1 MTPIPADRL
10 VPARPKSGR
19 ITGHPLPRTEFAALR
34 RQLDDLHAGTG
45 AAVALA
51 GEPGIGKTTLIS
63 ALAAQGRAHTLTVV
77 AATGRTGTGP
87 PVVVGTEPT
96 LVLLDDVHL
105 LDTAHRDQMQLLI
118 ELTTTAP
125 VLLVLAYRDRQLSRG
140 AAAVLSRAAARGQ
153 LTQHRLGPL
162 DLGQT
167 RELLGDRPDL
177 TRLHA
182 EGDGNP
188 LYLQLLAA
196 ADTEAM
202 TDAHL
207 ILLGELAELAD
218 RELRVAQAAAV
229 LRTPGSAELLA
240 AVAELDVTETL
251 SALDT
256 LTELDLMRPVQLLPR
271 FAFRHDVVRRFVYAQ
286 IGPSQRLAAHR
297 RVETELLARGAPVI
311 QRAHHIARALD
322 TGRPEQLPVLIDA
335 ARSTMHDAP
344 ADALEWLESALQ
356 VLPEGDDRWYEAQV
370 LALRAQ
376 LLRGGRC
383 DVQQLVHTFLPRA
396 VRIPGGDFSSTMA
409 VAVRVRRIQG
419 RHAEASVLIREG
431 LAALR
436 GTHPC
441 APSTAVAMHTEL
453 AALALDRLDQ
463 EAARLNAREA
473 ATIARQHGDRLGE
486 AAAVAQMAMA
496 HLLAADSDAA
506 DRAADIAADLVDTT
520 PDSSVVT
527 NLPALYLVGATEDAL
542 HRFTEAQRHLSRG
555 ADEARR
561 TGQRFILPAILTSLG
576 AVELQRGLLDRAG
589 RTLEEA
595 AELLEPEGTSTARA
609 SVAALL
615 ALVRY
620 WQDSDREAAA
630 VIALGDQALALVR
643 DQGPAE
649 DAIVPCLL
657 ADLLIKVAEPER
669 GRRLILDALGG
680 PEMPRIAPPN
690 RSRWY
695 EALSTA
701 ALRMGDTRDASR
713 WVDLAEASVRNLSVS
728 RQGFLMRARMR
739 LYAARGETSPALA
752 DAEQAVECF
761 AGRGLDLDLCRTMA
775 AAGTVLVDAG
785 RTDDARAWLGRAA
798 ALAEQCGSARLVD
811 RVRRQQSR
819 LVPDTST
826 RGGDPLAVLTERER
840 QIADLVSRGMTSVE
854 VAHGLFLSVR
864 TVDTH
869 LGRIYRKL
877 GVSNRASLARA
888 MLRSHPTALAGEPR

>member
-1 MTPIPADRL
+1 M
-10 VPARPKSGR
+10 
-19 ITGHPLPRTEFAALR
+19 TGHPLPRTELAALR

-77 AATGRTGTGP
+77 AATGRTGTAP

-96 LVLLDDVHL
+96 LVLLDDVHQ
-105 LDTAHRDQMQLLI
+105 LDTAHRDQMQQLI
-118 ELTTTAP
+118 ELTASAP

-182 EGDGNP
+182 EGDGDP

-196 ADTEAM
+196 ADAEAM

-229 LRTPGSAELLA
+229 LRTPGSADLLA
-240 AVAELDVTETL
+240 AVAGLDVTETL

-297 RVETELLARGAPVI
+297 RVEAELLARGAPVT

-344 ADALEWLESALQ
+344 ADALEWSEAALQ
-356 VLPEGDDRWYEAQV
+356 LLPEGDDRWYEAQV

-383 DVQQLVHTFLPRA
+383 DVQQLVHTLLPR
-396 VRIPGGDFSSTMA
+396 VIRMPGRDFSSTMA

-419 RHAEASVLIREG
+419 RHAEASALIREG
-431 LAALR
+431 LAALH
-436 GTHPC
+436 GTH
-441 APSTAVAMHTEL
+441 PSTAVAMHTEL

-463 EAARLNAREA
+463 EAARLNARKA

-486 AAAVAQMAMA
+486 AAAVAQTAMA

-527 NLPALYLVGATEDAL
+527 NLPALHLVGSTEDAL
-542 HRFTEAQRHLSRG
+542 HRFTEAHRHLSRG
-555 ADEARR
+555 AEEARR
-561 TGQRFILPAILTSLG
+561 TGQWFILPAILTSLG

-595 AELLEPEGTSTARA
+595 AELLEPEGTSTAWTA
-609 SVAALL
+609 VAALL

-620 WQDSDREAAA
+620 WRDFDREAAA
-630 VIALGDQALALVR
+630 VIALGDQALALIR
-643 DQGPAE
+643 DQGPVE
-649 DAIVPCLL
+649 GVIVRCLL

-669 GRRLILDALGG
+669 GRRLMLDALGG
-680 PEMPRIAPPN
+680 PEMPRIAPAN

-695 EALSTA
+695 EALSMA
-701 ALRMGDTRDASR
+701 ALRMGDKRDASR

-728 RQGFLMRARMR
+728 RRGFLMRARMR
-739 LYAARGETSPALA
+739 LYAARGETALA
-752 DAEQAVECF
+752 LAAAEQAVECF

-819 LVPDTST
+819 LAPDAST
-826 RGGDPLAVLTERER
+826 RGSDPLTVLTERER
-840 QIADLVSRGMTSVE
+840 QIADLVSRGLTSVE

-888 MLRSHPTALAGEPR
+888 VLRSHATTPAGEPR

>member
-1 MTPIPADRL
+1 M
-10 VPARPKSGR
+10 
-19 ITGHPLPRTEFAALR
+19 TGHPLPRTEFAALR

-63 ALAAQGRAHTLTVV
+63 ALAAQGRARTLTVV

-87 PVVVGTEPT
+87 PVVVGADPT
-96 LVLLDDVHL
+96 LVLLDDAHL
-105 LDTAHRDQMQLLI
+105 LDTAHRDQMQQLI

-229 LRTPGSAELLA
+229 LRTPGPADLLA
-240 AVAELDVTETL
+240 AVAGLDVTETL

-256 LTELDLMRPVQLLPR
+256 LTDLDLMRPVQLLPR

-297 RVETELLARGAPVI
+297 RVEAELLARGAPVT

-344 ADALEWLESALQ
+344 ADALEWLEAALQ
-356 VLPEGDDRWYEAQV
+356 LLPEGDDRWYEAQV

-383 DVQQLVHTFLPRA
+383 DVQQLVHTLLPR
-396 VRIPGGDFSSTMA
+396 VIRLPGRDFSSTMA

-419 RHAEASVLIREG
+419 RHAEASALIREG
-431 LAALR
+431 LAALH
-436 GTHPC
+436 GTHPST
-441 APSTAVAMHTEL
+441 PSTAVAMHTEL

-486 AAAVAQMAMA
+486 AAAVAQTAMA

-527 NLPALYLVGATEDAL
+527 NLPALYLVGSTEEAL
-542 HRFTEAQRHLSRG
+542 HRFTEAHRHLSRG
-555 ADEARR
+555 AEEARR
-561 TGQRFILPAILTSLG
+561 TGQWFILPAILTSLG

-595 AELLEPEGTSTARA
+595 AELLEPEGASTAWA
-609 SVAALL
+609 AVAALL

-620 WQDSDREAAA
+620 WRDFDREAAA
-630 VIALGDQALALVR
+630 VIALGDQALALIR

-649 DAIVPCLL
+649 GAIVRCLL

-669 GRRLILDALGG
+669 GRRLMLDALGG

-695 EALSTA
+695 EALSMA
-701 ALRMGDTRDASR
+701 ALRMGDKRDASR
-713 WVDLAEASVRNLSVS
+713 WVDLAQASVRNLSVS

-739 LYAARGETSPALA
+739 LYSARGETGPALA
-752 DAEQAVECF
+752 AAEQAVECF

-798 ALAEQCGSARLVD
+798 ALAEQCGSARLVE

-819 LVPDTST
+819 LVPDAST
-826 RGGDPLAVLTERER
+826 TGGDPLAVLTERER
-840 QIADLVSRGMTSVE
+840 QIAELVSRGMTSVE

-877 GVSNRASLARA
+877 GVSNRASLARTV
-888 MLRSHPTALAGEPR
+888 LRSHTTTPAGEPR